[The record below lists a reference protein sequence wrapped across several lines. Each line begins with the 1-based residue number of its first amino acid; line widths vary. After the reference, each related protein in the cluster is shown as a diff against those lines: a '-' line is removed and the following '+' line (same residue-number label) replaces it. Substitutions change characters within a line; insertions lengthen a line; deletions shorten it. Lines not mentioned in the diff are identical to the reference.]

1 MSTELAYKYLPMYQI
16 KELHS
21 DTITNS
27 EIQSIIEFCDSN
39 SWDSNYRYRHYTFEQ
54 DLNNWYSLMFKEGRF
69 LKATGGL
76 CVAYDQDTIVAI
88 SGYNRSE
95 INPNIFI
102 GGVRTLK
109 SVDRRD
115 FTTVGEQLIPYQ
127 RQAIINR
134 GGKCLVL
141 LFETNRPNNF
151 YRMLQR
157 ASVMKHIS
165 NKDRNFYTTGTA
177 LLYPVQINSS
187 ILNVMYEYLDPTFTV
202 DWESLRAERS

>member
-1 MSTELAYKYLPMYQI
+1 MYQI

-39 SWDSNYRYRHYTFEQ
+39 SWDSNYRCRHYTFEQ
-54 DLNNWYSLMFKEGRF
+54 DKNNWYSLMFKEGRF

-88 SGYNRSE
+88 SGYNQSNL
-95 INPNIFI
+95 NPNIFI

-115 FTTVGEQLIPYQ
+115 FSTIIEYLIPYQ
-127 RQAIINR
+127 RQAILNR
-134 GGKCLVL
+134 GGKCVVFLI
-141 LFETNRPNNF
+141 ETEKQASF
-151 YRMLQR
+151 YRLAQSM
-157 ASVMKHIS
+157 SVRRRIENES
-165 NKDRNFYTTGTA
+165 RNYYTTFTT
-177 LLYPVQINSS
+177 LNYPIHINNSV
-187 ILNVMYEYLDPTFTV
+187 LNVVYEYLDPSFKF

>member
-1 MSTELAYKYLPMYQI
+1 MYQI

-21 DTITNS
+21 DSITDAD
-27 EIQSIIEFCDSN
+27 IQNIIEFCDSN
-39 SWDSNYRYRHYTFEQ
+39 SQDSNYRYCHYTFEQ
-54 DLNNWYSLMFKEGRF
+54 NRNWYSLMFKEGRF
-69 LKATGGL
+69 LRSVGGL
-76 CVAYDQDTIVAI
+76 CVVYDGDSIVAI

-95 INPNIFI
+95 IDPNIFI

-115 FTTVGEQLIPYQ
+115 FSTVGKLLIPYQ

-141 LFETNRPNNF
+141 LFETDKPNNF

-165 NKDRNFYTTGTA
+165 NKDRNFYTTGVA
-177 LLYPVQINSS
+177 LPYPIEINSS
-187 ILNVMYEYLDPTFTV
+187 ILNVMYEYLDPTFAV
-202 DWESLRAERS
+202 DWELLRAKRS

>member
-1 MSTELAYKYLPMYQI
+1 MYQI

-21 DTITNS
+21 DSITDW

-39 SWDSNYRYRHYTFEQ
+39 SYDPNYRYCHSTFEQ
-54 DLNNWYSLMFKEGRF
+54 NSKNWYSLMFKEGRF
-69 LKATGGL
+69 LKSVGGL
-76 CVAYDQDTIVAI
+76 CVVYDKDSIVAI

-95 INPNIFI
+95 IDPNIFI

-109 SVDRRD
+109 AVDRRD
-115 FTTVGEQLIPYQ
+115 FSTVGELLIPYQ
-127 RQAIINR
+127 RQAIIER

-141 LFETNRPNNF
+141 LFETDKPNNF
-151 YRMLQR
+151 YKMLQR

-165 NKDRNFYTTGTA
+165 DKNRNFYTTGTA
-177 LLYPVQINSS
+177 LSHPIKINNS

-202 DWESLRAERS
+202 NWELLRAERP

>member
-1 MSTELAYKYLPMYQI
+1 MYQI

-21 DTITNS
+21 DSITDAD
-27 EIQSIIEFCDSN
+27 IQNIIEFCDSN
-39 SWDSNYRYRHYTFEQ
+39 SQDSNYRYCHYTFEQ
-54 DLNNWYSLMFKEGRF
+54 NRNNWYSLMFKEGRF
-69 LKATGGL
+69 LRSVGGL
-76 CVAYDQDTIVAI
+76 CVAYDGDSIVAI

-95 INPNIFI
+95 IDPNIFI

-115 FTTVGEQLIPYQ
+115 FSTVGELLIPYQ

-141 LFETNRPNNF
+141 LFETDKPNNF

-165 NKDRNFYTTGTA
+165 NKDRNFYTTGVA
-177 LLYPVQINSS
+177 LPYPIEINSS
-187 ILNVMYEYLDPTFTV
+187 ILNVMYEYLDPKFTV
-202 DWESLRAERS
+202 DWESLRSKRS

>member
-1 MSTELAYKYLPMYQI
+1 MYQI

-21 DTITNS
+21 DSITDQ
-27 EIQSIIEFCDSN
+27 EIMSIIEFCDKFGP
-39 SWDSNYRYRHYTFEQ
+39 DSNYTYRHNSFEQ
-54 DLNNWYSLMFKEGRF
+54 TANHWYSLMFKEGRF
-69 LKATGGL
+69 LRSVGGL
-76 CVAYDQDTIVAI
+76 CVAYDGDSIVAI

-95 INPNIFI
+95 IDPNIFI

-115 FTTVGEQLIPYQ
+115 FSTVGELLIPYQ

-141 LFETNRPNNF
+141 LFETDKPNNF

-165 NKDRNFYTTGTA
+165 NKDRNFYTTGVA
-177 LLYPVQINSS
+177 LPYPIEINSS
-187 ILNVMYEYLDPTFTV
+187 ILNVMYEYLDPSYTV
-202 DWESLRAERS
+202 DWELLRAERP

>member
-1 MSTELAYKYLPMYQI
+1 MYQI

-21 DTITNS
+21 DSITDAD
-27 EIQSIIEFCDSN
+27 IQNIIEFCDSN
-39 SWDSNYRYRHYTFEQ
+39 SQDSNYRYCHYTFEQ
-54 DLNNWYSLMFKEGRF
+54 TANHWYSLMFKEGRF
-69 LKATGGL
+69 LKAIGGM
-76 CVAYDQDTIVAI
+76 CVAYDKDTIVAI

-115 FTTVGEQLIPYQ
+115 FSTVGELLIPYQ

-141 LFETNRPNNF
+141 LFETDKPNNF

-165 NKDRNFYTTGTA
+165 NKDRNFYTTGVA
-177 LLYPVQINSS
+177 LPYPIEINSS
-187 ILNVMYEYLDPTFTV
+187 ILNVMYEYLDPTFAV
-202 DWESLRAERS
+202 DWELLRAKRS